1 MILDAHEPGVA
12 DALFSAPFGL
22 FGRQKIKAM
31 IGRKLIRA
39 ELPLEL
45 SQLQPASLDLRLSK
59 EAYRVRASFLPGRE
73 RTVRD
78 RLKSLNAEP
87 VSLAGKGAVLEKGI
101 VYVARLMERL
111 ELRPNLS
118 GAANPKSST
127 GRIDIFTRLIVDG
140 GEAFDDVPLDYKG
153 ELWLEISPRSF
164 SVRVKAGTKLNQV
177 RFRSRHS
184 NQIKDKHTFAL
195 DDAGIR
201 KRHSLSPL
209 VDGELELRE
218 GLVLRVDLGGLGENV
233 VGYRAIKNSDVIDVN
248 RLRGYAMEDFWEPIY
263 AGEDRRLILDPDQF
277 YILASREKVQIPSD
291 LAAEMAPIPRS
302 PPPPSFSVRVKA
314 GTKLNQVR
322 FRSRHSNQIKDKHTF
337 ALDDAGIRK
346 RHSLSPLV
354 DGELELREG
363 LVLRVDLGGL
373 GENVVGYRAI
383 KNSDVIDVN
392 RLRGYAMEDFWE
404 PIYAGEDRRLILDP
418 DQFYIL
424 ASREKVQIP
433 SDLAAEM
440 APIDPAIGEFRV
452 HYAGFFDP
460 GFGQGKDGRP
470 SARAVLEVRSR
481 DVPFLL
487 EDSQP
492 VGRLVYEKLAGLPDA
507 LYGADA
513 TSNYQHQGLKL
524 SKHFRA

>member
-1 MILDAHEPGVA
+1 VILDPHEPGVA
-12 DALFSAPFGL
+12 EALFSAPFGL

-39 ELPLEL
+39 ETEIEP

-59 EAYRVRASFLPGRE
+59 EAYRVRSSFLPGRE
-73 RTVRD
+73 STVRE

-153 ELWLEISPRSF
+153 ELWLEVSPRSF
-164 SVRVKAGTKLNQV
+164 SVRVKVGTKLNQV
-177 RFRSRHS
+177 RFRSRHP
-184 NQIKDKHTFAL
+184 QQRDRHTFTL
-195 DDAGIR
+195 DDAELR
-201 KRHSLSPL
+201 KRHRATSLVDSPL
-209 VDGELELRE
+209 DMRE
-218 GLVLRVDLGGLGENV
+218 GVVLRVDLGGLSESV

-248 RLRGYAMEDFWEPIY
+248 RLRGYRIEDFWEPIH
-263 AGEDRRLILDPDQF
+263 AR
-277 YILASREKVQIPSD
+277 
-291 LAAEMAPIPRS
+291 
-302 PPPPSFSVRVKA
+302 
-314 GTKLNQVR
+314 
-322 FRSRHSNQIKDKHTF
+322 
-337 ALDDAGIRK
+337 
-346 RHSLSPLV
+346 
-354 DGELELREG
+354 
-363 LVLRVDLGGL
+363 
-373 GENVVGYRAI
+373 
-383 KNSDVIDVN
+383 
-392 RLRGYAMEDFWE
+392 
-404 PIYAGEDRRLILDP
+404 EDRRLILDP

-440 APIDPAIGEFRV
+440 APIDPAFGEFRV

-460 GFGQGKDGRP
+460 GFGQGADGRP

-487 EDSQP
+487 EDGQP

-513 TSNYQHQGLKL
+513 SSNYQHQGLKL
-524 SKHFRA
+524 SKHFQA

>member
-1 MILDAHEPGVA
+1 MTPPRTPLPVILDAHEPGVA

-22 FGRQKIKAM
+22 FGRHKIKAM

-39 ELPLEL
+39 EAPLEP

-73 RTVRD
+73 RTVRE

-101 VYVARLMERL
+101 VYIARLMERL

-140 GEAFDDVPLDYKG
+140 GEAFDDVPLDYQG

-177 RFRSRHS
+177 RFRSRHP
-184 NQIKDKHTFAL
+184 QQRDRHTFTL
-195 DDAGIR
+195 DDPDLR
-201 KRHSLSPL
+201 KRHLASPL
-209 VDGELELRE
+209 VDSPLDVRE
-218 GLVLRVDLGGLGENV
+218 GVVLRVDLGGLGESV

-248 RLRGYAMEDFWEPIY
+248 RVRGYAIEDFWEPIQ
-263 AGEDRRLILDPDQF
+263 AR
-277 YILASREKVQIPSD
+277 
-291 LAAEMAPIPRS
+291 
-302 PPPPSFSVRVKA
+302 
-314 GTKLNQVR
+314 
-322 FRSRHSNQIKDKHTF
+322 
-337 ALDDAGIRK
+337 
-346 RHSLSPLV
+346 
-354 DGELELREG
+354 
-363 LVLRVDLGGL
+363 
-373 GENVVGYRAI
+373 
-383 KNSDVIDVN
+383 
-392 RLRGYAMEDFWE
+392 
-404 PIYAGEDRRLILDP
+404 EDRRLILDP

-460 GFGQGKDGRP
+460 GFGQGSDGRP

-487 EDSQP
+487 EDGQP
-492 VGRLVYEKLAGLPDA
+492 VGRLVYEKLAGAPDA

-513 TSNYQHQGLKL
+513 TSNYQHQGLQL

>member
-1 MILDAHEPGVA
+1 M
-12 DALFSAPFGL
+12 
-22 FGRQKIKAM
+22 
-31 IGRKLIRA
+31 
-39 ELPLEL
+39 
-45 SQLQPASLDLRLSK
+45 
-59 EAYRVRASFLPGRE
+59 
-73 RTVRD
+73 
-78 RLKSLNAEP
+78 
-87 VSLAGKGAVLEKGI
+87 LEKGI

-140 GEAFDDVPLDYKG
+140 GEAFDDVPLDYQG

-177 RFRSRHS
+177 RFRSRHP
-184 NQIKDKHTFAL
+184 QQRDRHTFTL
-195 DDAGIR
+195 DDPDLR
-201 KRHSLSPL
+201 KRHLASPL
-209 VDGELELRE
+209 VDSPLDVRE
-218 GLVLRVDLGGLGENV
+218 GVVLRVDLGGLAESV

-248 RLRGYAMEDFWEPIY
+248 RVRGYAIEDFWEPIQ
-263 AGEDRRLILDPDQF
+263 AR
-277 YILASREKVQIPSD
+277 
-291 LAAEMAPIPRS
+291 
-302 PPPPSFSVRVKA
+302 
-314 GTKLNQVR
+314 
-322 FRSRHSNQIKDKHTF
+322 
-337 ALDDAGIRK
+337 
-346 RHSLSPLV
+346 
-354 DGELELREG
+354 
-363 LVLRVDLGGL
+363 
-373 GENVVGYRAI
+373 
-383 KNSDVIDVN
+383 
-392 RLRGYAMEDFWE
+392 
-404 PIYAGEDRRLILDP
+404 EDRRLILDP

-460 GFGQGKDGRP
+460 GFGQGSDGRP

-492 VGRLVYEKLAGLPDA
+492 VGRLVYEKLAGAPDA

-524 SKHFRA
+524 SKHFRV

>member
-1 MILDAHEPGVA
+1 
-12 DALFSAPFGL
+12 
-22 FGRQKIKAM
+22 M
-31 IGRKLIRA
+31 IGRKLIKA
-39 ELPLEL
+39 EIPVEP

-59 EAYRVRASFLPGRE
+59 EAYRVRSSFLPGRE
-73 RTVRD
+73 HTVRD

-101 VYVARLMERL
+101 VYIARLMEHL

-164 SVRVKAGTKLNQV
+164 SVRVKAGSKLSQV
-177 RFRSRHS
+177 RFRSRHP
-184 NQIKDKHTFAL
+184 QQRDRHTFTL
-195 DDAGIR
+195 DDSEIR
-201 KRHSLSPL
+201 KRHLASPL
-209 VDGELELRE
+209 VDSALDLRE
-218 GLVLRVDLGGLGENV
+218 GVVLRVDLGGLAEPV

-263 AGEDRRLILDPDQF
+263 
-277 YILASREKVQIPSD
+277 SR
-291 LAAEMAPIPRS
+291 
-302 PPPPSFSVRVKA
+302 
-314 GTKLNQVR
+314 
-322 FRSRHSNQIKDKHTF
+322 
-337 ALDDAGIRK
+337 
-346 RHSLSPLV
+346 
-354 DGELELREG
+354 
-363 LVLRVDLGGL
+363 
-373 GENVVGYRAI
+373 
-383 KNSDVIDVN
+383 
-392 RLRGYAMEDFWE
+392 
-404 PIYAGEDRRLILDP
+404 EDRRLILDP

-460 GFGQGKDGRP
+460 GFGQGEEGRP

-487 EDSQP
+487 EDGQP
-492 VGRLVYEKLAGLPDA
+492 VGRLVYEKLAGAPDA

>member
-1 MILDAHEPGVA
+1 LTPPRTLLPHILDSDEPGVA

-22 FGRQKIKAM
+22 FGRQKIRAM

-39 ELPLEL
+39 EIPLES

-59 EAYRVRASFLPGRE
+59 EAYRVRASFLPGRDC
-73 RTVRD
+73 TVRD

-177 RFRSRHS
+177 RFRSRHP
-184 NQIKDKHTFAL
+184 QQRDRHTFTL
-195 DDAGIR
+195 DDADLR
-201 KRHSLSPL
+201 KRHLASAL
-209 VDGELELRE
+209 VDGPLDMRE
-218 GLVLRVDLGGLGENV
+218 GVVLRVDLGGLGETA

-248 RLRGYAMEDFWEPIY
+248 RVRGYAMEDFWEPLHPR
-263 AGEDRRLILDPDQF
+263 EDRRLILDPDQF
-277 YILASREKVQIPSD
+277 YILASREKVQIP
-291 LAAEMAPIPRS
+291 P
-302 PPPPSFSVRVKA
+302 
-314 GTKLNQVR
+314 
-322 FRSRHSNQIKDKHTF
+322 
-337 ALDDAGIRK
+337 
-346 RHSLSPLV
+346 
-354 DGELELREG
+354 
-363 LVLRVDLGGL
+363 
-373 GENVVGYRAI
+373 
-383 KNSDVIDVN
+383 
-392 RLRGYAMEDFWE
+392 
-404 PIYAGEDRRLILDP
+404 
-418 DQFYIL
+418 
-424 ASREKVQIP
+424 
-433 SDLAAEM
+433 DLAAEM
-440 APIDPAIGEFRV
+440 APIDPAFGEFRV

-487 EDSQP
+487 EDGQP

-507 LYGADA
+507 LYGTDA

>member
-1 MILDAHEPGVA
+1 MPPRTPLPHFLDAHEPAVT

-22 FGRQKIKAM
+22 LGRQKIKAM

-39 ELPLEL
+39 EVPLES

-73 RTVRD
+73 RSVRE

-127 GRIDIFTRLIVDG
+127 GRIDIFTRLIVDR
-140 GEAFDDVPLDYKG
+140 GEAFDDVPLEYKG

-177 RFRSRHS
+177 RFRSRHP
-184 NQIKDKHTFAL
+184 QQREKRTFSL
-195 DDAGIR
+195 DDADLR
-201 KRHSLSPL
+201 RRHLASPL
-209 VDGELELRE
+209 VDGALDLRE
-218 GLVLRVDLGGLGENV
+218 GVVARVDLGGLSEPV
-233 VGYRAIKNSDVIDVN
+233 VGYRAIRNSDVIDVN
-248 RLRGYAMEDFWEPIY
+248 RLGGYRIEDFWEPIH
-263 AGEDRRLILDPDQF
+263 ARED
-277 YILASREKVQIPSD
+277 
-291 LAAEMAPIPRS
+291 
-302 PPPPSFSVRVKA
+302 
-314 GTKLNQVR
+314 G
-322 FRSRHSNQIKDKHTF
+322 
-337 ALDDAGIRK
+337 
-346 RHSLSPLV
+346 
-354 DGELELREG
+354 
-363 LVLRVDLGGL
+363 
-373 GENVVGYRAI
+373 
-383 KNSDVIDVN
+383 
-392 RLRGYAMEDFWE
+392 
-404 PIYAGEDRRLILDP
+404 RLILDP

-440 APIDPAIGEFRV
+440 APIDPAFGEFRV

-460 GFGQGKDGRP
+460 GFGQGQDGRP

-487 EDSQP
+487 EDGQP
-492 VGRLVYEKLAGLPDA
+492 VGRLVYEKLAGPPDA
-507 LYGADA
+507 LYGADGA
-513 TSNYQHQGLKL
+513 SSYQHQGLKL
-524 SKHFRA
+524 SKHFRP

>member
-1 MILDAHEPGVA
+1 VILDPHEPGVA
-12 DALFSAPFGL
+12 EALFSAPFGL

-39 ELPLEL
+39 DMEIES
-45 SQLQPASLDLRLSK
+45 SQLQPASLDLRISK
-59 EAYRVRASFLPGRE
+59 EAYRVRSSFLPGRE
-73 RTVRD
+73 RTVREG
-78 RLKSLNAEP
+78 LKGLNAEP

-164 SVRVKAGTKLNQV
+164 SVRIKAGTKLNQV
-177 RFRSRHS
+177 RFRSRHP
-184 NQIKDKHTFAL
+184 QQRDRHTFTL
-195 DDAGIR
+195 DDAELR
-201 KRHSLSPL
+201 KRHLAAAL
-209 VDGELELRE
+209 VDGPLDMRD
-218 GLVLRVDLGGLGENV
+218 GVVLRIDLGGLSESV

-248 RLRGYAMEDFWEPIY
+248 RLRGYRIEDFWEPIH
-263 AGEDRRLILDPDQF
+263 AR
-277 YILASREKVQIPSD
+277 
-291 LAAEMAPIPRS
+291 
-302 PPPPSFSVRVKA
+302 
-314 GTKLNQVR
+314 
-322 FRSRHSNQIKDKHTF
+322 
-337 ALDDAGIRK
+337 
-346 RHSLSPLV
+346 
-354 DGELELREG
+354 
-363 LVLRVDLGGL
+363 
-373 GENVVGYRAI
+373 
-383 KNSDVIDVN
+383 
-392 RLRGYAMEDFWE
+392 
-404 PIYAGEDRRLILDP
+404 EDRRLILDP

-440 APIDPAIGEFRV
+440 APIDPAFGEFRV

-460 GFGQGKDGRP
+460 GFGQGADGRP

-487 EDSQP
+487 EDGQP
-492 VGRLVYEKLAGLPDA
+492 VGRLVYEKLAGPPDA
-507 LYGADA
+507 LYGVDA

>member
-1 MILDAHEPGVA
+1 MTPPRTPLPVILDAHEPGVA

-31 IGRKLIRA
+31 IGRKLIQA
-39 ELPLEL
+39 ETPVEP

-73 RTVRD
+73 RSVRE
-78 RLKSLNAEP
+78 RLESLNAEP

-127 GRIDIFTRLIVDG
+127 GRIDIFTRLIVDR
-140 GEAFDDVPLDYKG
+140 GEAFDEVPLDYKG

-177 RFRSRHS
+177 RFRSRNS
-184 NQIKDKHTFAL
+184 QQRDKHTFTL
-195 DDAGIR
+195 DDAEIR
-201 KRHSLSPL
+201 KRHLAAPL
-209 VDGELELRE
+209 VDGPLDLRE
-218 GLVLRVDLGGLGENV
+218 GVALRVDLGGLSEPV
-233 VGYRAIKNSDVIDVN
+233 VGYRAIRNSDVIDVN
-248 RLRGYAMEDFWEPIY
+248 RLRGYAMEDFWEPIR
-263 AGEDRRLILDPDQF
+263 AREDRRLILDPDQF
-277 YILASREKVQIPSD
+277 YILASRE
-291 LAAEMAPIPRS
+291 R
-302 PPPPSFSVRVKA
+302 
-314 GTKLNQVR
+314 
-322 FRSRHSNQIKDKHTF
+322 
-337 ALDDAGIRK
+337 
-346 RHSLSPLV
+346 
-354 DGELELREG
+354 
-363 LVLRVDLGGL
+363 
-373 GENVVGYRAI
+373 
-383 KNSDVIDVN
+383 
-392 RLRGYAMEDFWE
+392 
-404 PIYAGEDRRLILDP
+404 
-418 DQFYIL
+418 
-424 ASREKVQIP
+424 VQIP

-487 EDSQP
+487 EDGQP
-492 VGRLVYEKLAGLPDA
+492 VGRLVYEKLAGLPDT

-524 SKHFRA
+524 SKHFRD